1 MMTCSWFFSRITSS
15 YDGGGCISC
24 MEGVS
29 VGPQIWAEGG
39 GGGGKPAPGNQ
50 EERGSAERIVISG
63 RLLSLSRSRSLGG
76 GVSDKEVD
84 LFDVLLMAA
93 RIEESGP

>member
-1 MMTCSWFFSRITSS
+1 
-15 YDGGGCISC
+15 
-24 MEGVS
+24 MEGAS

-39 GGGGKPAPGNQ
+39 GGGGNPAPGNQ

-63 RLLSLSRSRSLGG
+63 RLLSLSLSRSRSLSLG

-93 RIEESGP
+93 RIEERGP